1 LQAEGFATTT
11 TVITY
16 TYDPLNRLTDATYS
30 NGQRFQYAYD
40 AVGNPAHSRQGK
52 PHRADGNNH
61 LHASHELRLRCCQ
74 SSHEREWPSLHLG

>member
-52 PHRADGNNH
+52 PHRADANDH
-61 LHASHELRLRCCQ
+61 VHAGDQLRLRCGESLDEC
-74 SSHEREWPSLHLG
+74 ERSSLHLG